1 MFYLETNTG
10 LIVEELRNG
19 FLGHKVI
26 YFLWH
31 GKRLIATSLDR
42 KNWKMSSWINHV
54 NVIEGDKTA
63 KSSLKPI
70 DEKLFKALS
79 QTGDI

>member
-1 MFYLETNTG
+1 MFSLETNSG

-19 FLGHKVI
+19 FLGREVT

-31 GKRLIATSLDR
+31 GKRLIATSIDR
-42 KNWKMSSWINHV
+42 KNWKMAGWV
-54 NVIEGDKTA
+54 NGMNVVEGDKTA

-70 DEKLFKALS
+70 DEKTFKALS
-79 QTGDI
+79 QTNDV